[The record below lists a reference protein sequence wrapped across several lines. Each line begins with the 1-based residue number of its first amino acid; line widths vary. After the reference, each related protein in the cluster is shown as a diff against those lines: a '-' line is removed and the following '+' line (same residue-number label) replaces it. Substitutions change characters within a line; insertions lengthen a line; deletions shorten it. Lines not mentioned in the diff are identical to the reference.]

1 MNTQRE
7 MEWTSKQRTAL
18 LCCFFVFAF
27 ASSASSASLAKSSN
41 LSPGENVEP
50 NGLGQ
55 EITPEQIA
63 NYILTLPPKPR
74 GIVCP
79 RCDAIYEEMWQ
90 LQMSFFDFYY
100 LPGGLYINSPSQVL
114 AVLQQE
120 QTQFCVQKYQMS
132 GDGYLYKFCYS
143 NYIGCY
149 VATANNTQLQD
160 VPGGGGGG
168 VTCDKVPFREFVH
181 TIAAYALNGSDMNV
195 EISLQPLRPERLR
208 IELPNSWFIR
218 TAVRIQ
224 WAINA
229 LPIDLWQALK
239 LGDTMPGP
247 EGRQVPLAPPYPSIT
262 EAFSTVMANKTMEYI
277 EATMAS
283 WPWQPPP
290 PPPPPTPPPCPGG
303 SLQECMK
310 LCPKTPV
317 EAYKTCVKACLDV
330 CHA

>member
-1 MNTQRE
+1 
-7 MEWTSKQRTAL
+7 
-18 LCCFFVFAF
+18 
-27 ASSASSASLAKSSN
+27 
-41 LSPGENVEP
+41 
-50 NGLGQ
+50 
-55 EITPEQIA
+55 
-63 NYILTLPPKPR
+63 
-74 GIVCP
+74 
-79 RCDAIYEEMWQ
+79 
-90 LQMSFFDFYY
+90 MSFFDFCYI
-100 LPGGLYINSPSQVL
+100 PGLYINSPSQVL
-114 AVLQQE
+114 AVIQQE
-120 QTQFCVQKYQMS
+120 QTQICVQKYQMS
-132 GDGYLYKFCYS
+132 GDGLYQFCYS

-181 TIAAYALNGSDMNV
+181 TIAAYALNGSNMNV

-229 LPIDLWQALK
+229 LPVDLWQALK

-247 EGRQVPLAPPYPSIT
+247 EGRQMPLAPPYPSIT

-283 WPWQPPP
+283 WPWVPPP